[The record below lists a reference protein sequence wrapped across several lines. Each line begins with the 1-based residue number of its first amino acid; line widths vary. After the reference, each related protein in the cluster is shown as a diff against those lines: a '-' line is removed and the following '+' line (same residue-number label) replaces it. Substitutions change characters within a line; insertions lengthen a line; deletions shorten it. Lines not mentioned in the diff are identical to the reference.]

1 LGAAGV
7 WVRLPDA
14 VENLLGGPEDAPADV
29 RWFCTLCAAVWLLGW
44 CNSMVPREWMW
55 YRV

>member
-1 LGAAGV
+1 MGAAGV

-44 CNSMVPREWMW
+44 CNSMVAREWMW